1 MPRVAHRPLSL
12 VLVLL
17 AVVSAVAFPWRALDL
32 GPGAPNGGT
41 DARGEGGVGVHAA
54 PAPALPAPEAAI
66 ATDRETRTAWFRLDP
81 PGMEPDP
88 ERRPVG
94 VARWITGPLDA
105 AESDEGRRVEL
116 ELRWFGADVRLLVA
130 ERILPTEHRVI
141 WREQRGGGGRTVL
154 VSVDRADP
162 TALVRVTETAAGAVR
177 RRTMNRD
184 RGAWQLL
191 SLVEAASRDV
201 QPHGGARV
209 VMPQMAT
216 VEPTELQLETD
227 SDGRRTLSLRFP
239 DGLGGPSFT
248 FEQRELV
255 AFAWQ
260 AGGPVA
266 TRIPQDEHAR
276 WIRFGLGDE
285 HSDD

>member
-1 MPRVAHRPLSL
+1 MLRAARRPSFLIL
-12 VLVLL
+12 AFLA
-17 AVVSAVAFPWRALDL
+17 AVVAIAFPWRSLDL
-32 GPGAPNGGT
+32 GPSGAEGSG
-41 DARGEGGVGVHAA
+41 DAAHEDGSGVHAA
-54 PAPALPAPEAAI
+54 LAAAIPAPEAAI
-66 ATDRETRTAWFRLDP
+66 ATDLETRTAWFRLDP
-81 PGMEPDP
+81 PGMQPDS

-105 AESDEGRRVEL
+105 EQSDEGRRVEL

-130 ERILPTEHRVI
+130 ERILATEHRVI

-154 VSVDRADP
+154 VSVDRSDP
-162 TALVRVTETAAGAVR
+162 AALVRVTETAAGAAR

-209 VMPQMAT
+209 VMPQMAQ
-216 VEPTELQLETD
+216 VEPTELKLEQAA
-227 SDGRRTLSLRFP
+227 SGRRTLSLRFP

-255 AFAWQ
+255 AFVWQ

-285 HSDD
+285 HSED